1 MIAVQR
7 RLAERPLR
15 ILHLEDSALDAELV
29 AEALAA
35 ANLESVITRV
45 WSRADFVERLQQCS
59 YHIILCDYQL
69 PNFDGAAALEL
80 AKTTIPDL
88 PFVFVSGALGEE
100 AAVEAIRSGATDY
113 VVKHRL
119 DRLPYVVLRALKEA
133 AERLERR
140 RAETDLRKEKRRLEI
155 LNRTGAEIAAE
166 LDIDRV
172 VQLVTDAGLELSSAE
187 FGAFFYNML
196 SESGESYMLYGL
208 SGAPREAFERFEM
221 PRATPVFHPT
231 FHGTGIVRIDDVRK
245 DPRYGQWAPHHGMPK
260 GHLPVASYLAVPVVS
275 RSGEVLGGLF
285 FGHSTPGIFHEDH
298 EALIAGLAGQAA
310 IAIDNAR
317 LFSAAQK
324 EIADRAKAEAAL
336 RDSEARLLG
345 ITNSIDQMIW
355 SCQPDGTHDYFNDRW
370 YAFTGLSPDA
380 TATTTATWDRIV
392 HPDDLPSTTSLWQ
405 QALATGEPYRNEYR
419 LRHASGAFRWVLS
432 RAQPVRD
439 ENGTVT
445 RWFGTY
451 TDIEEIV
458 AAREVLSRSREQL
471 EREVEARTQDLLKV
485 EEQVRQLQKME
496 AVGQL
501 TGGIAHDFNN
511 MMAVVIGGL
520 NLLQRRLGRGETDVS
535 QYVDAAMDG
544 AKRAAGL
551 TQRLLAFSRQQPL
564 APQVLDLNRMIR
576 DLGEMLPRVLG
587 EQIQVELSL
596 DKTTWPIHADKLQLE
611 SALLNLSVN
620 ARDAMTDGGRL
631 TISTETCVI
640 DEVLARVYQIER
652 GEYVVIS
659 VSDTGCGMTAEVA
672 AQAFDPFFTTKDV
685 GKGTGLGLS
694 QVLGFIRQS
703 GGHVKI
709 YSEVGIG
716 TSARIYLPRYRGG
729 EPRLA
734 PSTHVPPLAGD
745 PAVTILVVEDDER
758 VRAYS
763 VEALRELGYSVVQAS
778 NGAEALD
785 LLGEHKRVS
794 LLFTDMVMP
803 ALHGRELAE
812 LARQAKPGLKVLYT
826 TGYSRDAIAHRL
838 LNETATQVLP
848 KPFTIEQ
855 LAISVRKALD
865 S

>member
-1 MIAVQR
+1 VIAVLR

-15 ILHLEDSALDAELV
+15 ILHLEDSSLDAELI
-29 AEALAA
+29 AEAIAVSG
-35 ANLESVITRV
+35 LETAITRV
-45 WSRADFVERLQQCS
+45 WARADFVAQLETGDF
-59 YHIILCDYQL
+59 HIILCDYQL
-69 PNFDGAAALEL
+69 PNFDGASALEL
-80 AKTTIPDL
+80 AKAAQPDL

-100 AAVEAIRSGATDY
+100 AAVEAIRNGATDY
-113 VVKHRL
+113 VVKQRL
-119 DRLPYVVLRALKEA
+119 DRLPYVMLRALKEG
-133 AERLERR
+133 AERSQRR
-140 RAETDLRKEKRRLEI
+140 RAERDLRKEKRRLEI
-155 LNRTGAEIAAE
+155 LNTTGANIAAE
-166 LDIDRV
+166 LDIERV
-172 VQLVTDAGLELSSAE
+172 VQLVTDAGLELSGAE
-187 FGAFFYNML
+187 FGAFFYNMVTQA
-196 SESGESYMLYGL
+196 GESYMLYAL
-208 SGAPREAFERFEM
+208 SGAPRSAFERFQM
-221 PRATPVFHPT
+221 PRATPLFHPT
-231 FHGTGIVRIDDVRK
+231 FHGTGIVRIDDVHS
-245 DPRYGQWAPHHGMPK
+245 DPRFGQWPPHHGLPE
-260 GHLPVASYLAVPVVS
+260 GHLPVRSYLALPVVA

-285 FGHSTPGIFHEDH
+285 FGHSTPAVFREDH
-298 EALIAGLAGQAA
+298 EALLSGLAGQAA
-310 IAIDNAR
+310 TAIDNAR
-317 LFSAAQK
+317 LFRAAQK

-336 RDSEARLLG
+336 RDSETRLLG

-355 SCQPDGTHDYFNDRW
+355 SCRPDGTPDYYNDRW
-370 YAFTGLSPDA
+370 YAFTGMAPGAEVA
-380 TATTTATWDRIV
+380 TAWNALV
-392 HPDDLPSTTSLWQ
+392 HPDDQLMTAKLWQ
-405 QALATGEPYRNEYR
+405 LALASGQPYRNEYR
-419 LRHASGAFRWVLS
+419 LRHASGDFRWVLS
-432 RAQPVRD
+432 RAQPVRNED
-439 ENGTVT
+439 GEVS

-458 AAREVLSRSREQL
+458 AAREVLARSREQL

-520 NLLQRRLGRGETDVS
+520 NLLQRRLARGETDVS
-535 QYVDAAMDG
+535 QYIDAAMDG

-564 APQVLDLNRMIR
+564 APQVIDVNRMMR

-587 EQIQVELSL
+587 EQIEVAFVLNPE
-596 DKTTWPIHADKLQLE
+596 TWPICADKVQLE

-620 ARDAMTDGGRL
+620 ARDAMTAGGKL
-631 TISTETCVI
+631 TISTDTGTI
-640 DEVLARVYQIER
+640 DDVLARVYQIEA

-659 VSDTGCGMTAEVA
+659 VSDTGSGMTADVA

-709 YSEVGIG
+709 YSEVGLG
-716 TSARIYLPRYRGG
+716 TSAKIYLPRHDGLL
-729 EPRLA
+729 PRA
-734 PSTHVPPLAGD
+734 PGRPTLPPLTGD
-745 PAVTILVVEDDER
+745 PDVTILVVEDDER

-763 VEALRELGYSVVQAS
+763 VEALRELGYSVLQAS
-778 NGAEALD
+778 SGPQALD
-785 LLGEHKRVS
+785 MLNGRDGVS

-812 LARQAKPGLKVLYT
+812 LARQMKPGLKVLYT

-838 LNETATQVLP
+838 LVDSASLVLP

-855 LAISVRKALD
+855 LATSIRRALD
-865 S
+865 G